1 MKFNH
6 ISGIVLDMDGVL
18 WRGDTPLP
26 GFHDAFAW
34 FAEKNLP
41 YALLTNN
48 SGKTQAQYVEKL
60 ARMGVDGVPPERIL
74 TSAIATAS
82 YLSTNYPAGTRV
94 YVVGM
99 DGIRA
104 ALEEVGFDVV
114 GENAEAEVVVAGIDF
129 HFTYAKLK
137 QAALLIRGGA
147 AFIGTN
153 GDKTFPSTEGL
164 IPGAGSILAMLE
176 TATGI
181 SPIVIGKPGV
191 PMFEAALR
199 ATGTSADK
207 TLMVGDRLDTDIS
220 GAQAAGMK
228 TALLLSGV
236 ATPEDM
242 ATANVWADVAFETLE
257 GLLRAWAGDAWVQ
270 ARIKTRRKGGS

>member
-1 MKFNH
+1 MKFNQ
-6 ISGIVLDMDGVL
+6 ISGVVLDMDGVL
-18 WRGDTPLP
+18 WRGDEPLP

-34 FAEKNLP
+34 FDEKHIP

-48 SGKTQAQYVEKL
+48 SGKTQAQYVAKL
-60 ARMGVDGVPPERIL
+60 AKMGVMGVPPERIL

-82 YLSTNYPAGTRV
+82 HLSAHYPAGTRV

-99 DGIRA
+99 DGIRD
-104 ALEEVGFDVV
+104 ALTDAGFDVI
-114 GENAEAEVVVAGIDF
+114 GEDGAADLVVAGIDF
-129 HFTYAKLK
+129 EFTYAKLK
-137 QAALLIRGGA
+137 RAALLIRGGA
-147 AFIGTN
+147 EFIGTN
-153 GDKTFPSTEGL
+153 GDKTFPSTDGL

-176 TATGI
+176 TATGVA
-181 SPIVIGKPGV
+181 PTVIGKPGL

-199 ATGTSADK
+199 VTGTPADK
-207 TLMVGDRLDTDIS
+207 TLMVGDRLDTDIN

-236 ATPEDM
+236 ATPEEM
-242 ATANVWADVAFETLE
+242 ATGNVWADVAFETLE

-270 ARIKTRRKGGS
+270 NRIKSRRKGG

>member
-1 MKFNH
+1 MKFNQ
-6 ISGIVLDMDGVL
+6 IAGVVLDMDGVL
-18 WRGDTPLP
+18 WRGDDPLP

-34 FAEKNLP
+34 FAEKNIP

-60 ARMGVDGVPPERIL
+60 ARLGVDGVPPERIL
-74 TSAIATAS
+74 TSASATAAH
-82 YLSTNYPAGTRV
+82 LSGGYPAGTRV

-99 DGIRA
+99 DGIRT
-104 ALEEVGFDVV
+104 ALEESGFDVV
-114 GENAEAEVVVAGIDF
+114 GEDGHADVVVVGIDF
-129 HFTYAKLK
+129 HLSYSKLK
-137 QAALLIRGGA
+137 RAALLIRAGA

-153 GDKTFPSTEGL
+153 ADKTFPSSEGL
-164 IPGAGSILAMLE
+164 IPGAGSLLAMLE
-176 TATGI
+176 TATGVH
-181 SPIVIGKPGV
+181 PLVIGKPAT

-199 ATGTSADK
+199 VTDTPAVK

-220 GAQAAGMK
+220 GAQAVGLK

-242 ATANVWADVAFETLE
+242 ATGEIWADVAFETLE

-270 ARIKTRRKGGS
+270 ARIKARRGRTG

>member
-1 MKFNH
+1 MKFNQL
-6 ISGIVLDMDGVL
+6 SGVVLDMDGVL
-18 WRGDTPLP
+18 WRGDEPLP

-34 FAEKNLP
+34 FAEKHIP

-60 ARMGVDGVPPERIL
+60 ARLGVADVPPERIL

-82 YLSTNYPAGTRV
+82 HLSAHYPAGTRI

-99 DGIRA
+99 DGIRT
-104 ALEEVGFDVV
+104 ALEEVGFEVV
-114 GENAEAEVVVAGIDF
+114 GDDGTAEIVVAGIDF
-129 HFTYAKLK
+129 NFTYAKLK
-137 QAALLIRGGA
+137 RAALLIQAGA
-147 AFIGTN
+147 TFIGTN
-153 GDKTFPSTEGL
+153 GDKTFPSSEGL
-164 IPGAGSILAMLE
+164 IPGAGSILAMLQ
-176 TATGI
+176 TATGVA
-181 SPIVIGKPGV
+181 PVVIGKPGV

-199 ATGTSADK
+199 VTGTAPDK

-242 ATANVWADVAFETLE
+242 ASGEVWADVAFESLE

-270 ARIKTRRKGGS
+270 NRIKARRKGA

>member
-1 MKFNH
+1 MKFNQ
-6 ISGIVLDMDGVL
+6 ISGVVLDMDGVL
-18 WRGDTPLP
+18 WRGDQALP

-34 FAEKNLP
+34 FDEQAIP

-48 SGKTQAQYVEKL
+48 SGKTPAQYVAKF
-60 ARMGVDGVPPERIL
+60 AAMGVLDMLPERIL
-74 TSAIATAS
+74 TSATATAS
-82 YLSTNYPAGTRV
+82 YLSAHYPAGTRV

-104 ALEEVGFDVV
+104 ALEEAGFDVV
-114 GENAEAEVVVAGIDF
+114 GADGAAEVVVVGIDF
-129 HFTYAKLK
+129 EFTYAKLK
-137 QAALLIRGGA
+137 HAALLIRGGA
-147 AFIGTN
+147 DFIGTN

-164 IPGAGSILAMLE
+164 IPGAGSLLAMLE
-176 TATGI
+176 TAAGV
-181 SPIVIGKPGV
+181 SPLVIGKPGL

-199 ATGTSADK
+199 VTGTPAAK

-220 GAQAAGMK
+220 GAQAAGMQ

-242 ATANVWADVAFETLE
+242 ATGEVWADVAFETLE
-257 GLLRAWAGDAWVQ
+257 ALLRAWAGDGWVQ
-270 ARIKTRRKGGS
+270 GRIKARRKGS

>member
-1 MKFNH
+1 MKFNQ
-6 ISGIVLDMDGVL
+6 ISGVVLDMDGVL
-18 WRGDTPLP
+18 WRGDQPLP
-26 GFHDAFAW
+26 GFHDTFTW
-34 FAEKNLP
+34 FAEKNIP

-60 ARMGVDGVPPERIL
+60 ARLGVTSVSPERIL
-74 TSAIATAS
+74 TSASATAT
-82 YLSTNYPAGTRV
+82 YLSNHYPAGTRV

-104 ALEEVGFDVV
+104 ALTEVGFDVV
-114 GENAEAEVVVAGIDF
+114 SEEDGADVVVAGIDF
-129 HFTYAKLK
+129 NFTYAKLK
-137 QAALLIRGGA
+137 RAALLIRDGA

-176 TATGI
+176 TATGVA
-181 SPIVIGKPGV
+181 PLVIGKPGR

-199 ATGTSADK
+199 VTNTAADK
-207 TLMVGDRLDTDIS
+207 TLMVGDRLDTDIG

-242 ATANVWADVAFETLE
+242 ATGDIWADVAFETLE
-257 GLLRAWAGDAWVQ
+257 GLLRAWAGDVWVQ
-270 ARIKTRRKGGS
+270 ERIKARRKR